1 MLRRGSNVSCKKGE
15 GMEVITYRERMWRE
29 DTRIPP
35 QCFGGINIL
44 LIFTMLEVPAG
55 MAVRAESM

>member
-1 MLRRGSNVSCKKGE
+1 MSGVRKVRGW
-15 GMEVITYRERMWRE
+15 TYREITWRK